1 MNQQLTENYLLMLEA
16 QQMLDEGRLD
26 DLKGWTKNK
35 LQPLAKNMLQAI
47 KKKDIKALERIKRVI
62 PSMGL
67 GKIEEIGKK
76 FSDDYSSL
84 TSKVEKTI
92 KQKTKGKANKQKSK
106 ALANLVVLSA
116 ITTSKNQ
123 NPDKKVNQYL
133 AKMKALED
141 TDEREERDIGAVD
154 VIQWIVS
161 AALGVVGT
169 IVVAQMTG
177 VLFIFGPLILFA
189 MFNAIF
195 YLMRGIEIEED

>member
-16 QQMLDEGRLD
+16 EQMLGEGALD

-35 LQPLAKNMLQAI
+35 LQPLAKNMMQAI
-47 KKKDIKALERIKRVI
+47 KKKDLKALERIKRMI
-62 PSMGL
+62 PSMSL

-76 FSDDYSSL
+76 FSNDYSSI

-92 KQKTKGKANKQKSK
+92 KQKTKGKASKEKTK
-106 ALANLVVLSA
+106 ALANIVALTA
-116 ITTSKNQ
+116 IATTQNKNPQ
-123 NPDKKVNQYL
+123 KRANQYL

-141 TDEREERDIGAVD
+141 TDEREERDIGAID

-161 AALGVVGT
+161 AALGVIGT
-169 IVVAQMTG
+169 MVVAQLTG
-177 VLFIFGPLILFA
+177 MLFIFGPLILFA

-195 YLMRGIEIEED
+195 YLMRGIEVEDD